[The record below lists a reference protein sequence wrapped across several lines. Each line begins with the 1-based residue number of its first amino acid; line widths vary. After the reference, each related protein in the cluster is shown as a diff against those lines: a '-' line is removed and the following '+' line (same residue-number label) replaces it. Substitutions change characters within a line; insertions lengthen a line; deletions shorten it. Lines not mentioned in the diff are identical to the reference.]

1 MIDLGRSC
9 ARHRPLLI
17 DFVDRG
23 EIRPGTGAALAHL
36 DGCSRCTDVIEST
49 MLTITAL
56 RRLGDEVAAVEPRAD
71 AWPRLRAR
79 LSSWRFDRVASS
91 MPLARVVLTVSL
103 AALLVVPIRLTDKPW
118 GQETLDSN
126 DSWTTSAPV
135 SQPSSSPAAVVYSA
149 SARRTTDASEPPRHH
164 AADGNPDQDHLSGRW
179 QSSGPEGGAP
189 RAITR
194 TAHRGPVNDRI
205 LRARLDLTRFV
216 CSKHSTGQSSKAVQD
231 RPGLVLHA
239 PRLRPPVAL
248 LVRGSSAEGAGI
260 RIRTPSGN

>member
-1 MIDLGRSC
+1 VIDLGRSC

-23 EIRPGTGAALAHL
+23 EIRPGTSAALAHL
-36 DGCSRCTDVIEST
+36 DGCSRCIDVIEST

-56 RRLGDEVAAVEPRAD
+56 RRLGDEVAAIEPRAD

-135 SQPSSSPAAVVYSA
+135 SEPSSSPTAVVYSA
-149 SARRTTDASEPPRHH
+149 SARRTTDASNPR
-164 AADGNPDQDHLSGRW
+164 DTTPRTGIQPRITYPDAGSRPVQKEVPTAPSPGR
-179 QSSGPEGGAP
+179 
-189 RAITR
+189 R
-194 TAHRGPVNDRI
+194 TE
-205 LRARLDLTRFV
+205 
-216 CSKHSTGQSSKAVQD
+216 
-231 RPGLVLHA
+231 
-239 PRLRPPVAL
+239 
-248 LVRGSSAEGAGI
+248 VR
-260 RIRTPSGN
+260 